1 VIAQG
6 LQSPLD
12 DRAIAASELVR
23 ALNLFEFIP
32 LMAAAQVAQR
42 PPSGQGQG
50 RGDLGWIM
58 IGQQQTYVAD
68 LQPVVS
74 NNAVAFDPQ
83 IGVVSDGVLL
93 RVHDAVVT
101 AVRTP
106 IHRGLVGMTTD
117 AWGRPTG
124 HLGYDADAW
133 RDWYDNEFVP
143 GREPETT
150 PDPDAEPDAEP
161 APPVD
166 D

>member
-1 VIAQG
+1 MPAVRGIIAQG
-6 LQSPLD
+6 LQSTND
-12 DRAIAASELVR
+12 DEAIAATELAA
-23 ALNLFEFIP
+23 ALNLFDFIP

-42 PPSGQGQG
+42 PAGTQGGQ

-106 IHRGLVGMTTD
+106 IHRRLVDWTTG
-117 AWGRPTG
+117 AWGQPTG
-124 HLGYDADAW
+124 TLGYDPDAW
-133 RDWYDNEFVP
+133 RDWYDNEFIP
-143 GREPETT
+143 SRAP
-150 PDPDAEPDAEP
+150 EP
-161 APPVD
+161 APPPAD